1 MTDRDILVSA
11 PDPACYPCLQQ
22 CGRFH
27 LLDRFA
33 PGLHSCRE
41 QLARHAE
48 RRRRTRA
55 LAAARKAG
63 PRGRAAPARPTDDQA
78 ANPCGTTAA
87 AALHAKRPHSA
98 LADPTAAAPSDQH
111 ASPVRSPGCQDAPPR
126 LQGGLSGS
134 SESTHSIHFAQ
145 GAEAEETAGHRTAA
159 GSPSFSCDGMDALL
173 AAAAEQEEAEAE
185 GPAAKRPRP
194 IASLH
199 PTASALVLPLQRSV
213 ALSLEPDPTWF
224 AALAERTAA
233 RTVSQPAA
241 GIGQVSSLMQPS
253 MQPSA
258 VLPMPAHILS
268 ALPLEASA
276 VLPPAPAQ
284 APPAWPEQP
293 PSLLAPGCPT
303 APLGAAPAAP
313 ALSSL
318 LHLLLAAEAQ
328 RQALCQQPA
337 ALLRLAPTL
346 AGVTLAQATAALRLV
361 AVQQAQQLHEA
372 HRAAQAHRELLAAR
386 EREQQEL
393 QHAQHVAGLFKAIA
407 EGLAALCAGAA
418 TPGQPLTR

>member
-1 MTDRDILVSA
+1 MSCPGPDIAYSGAPLLPAPPLPDHRRRKPGRPPQWSGCQVCGADVSGCRSFHKRYHICVEHMA
-11 PDPACYPCLQQ
+11 AESILRNGVPHRFCQQ

-27 LLDRFA
+27 VLDRFA

-48 RRRRTRA
+48 RRRRTHA

-98 LADPTAAAPSDQH
+98 PADPTAAAPSDQH

-233 RTVSQPAA
+233 RT
-241 GIGQVSSLMQPS
+241 
-253 MQPSA
+253 
-258 VLPMPAHILS
+258 
-268 ALPLEASA
+268 
-276 VLPPAPAQ
+276 
-284 APPAWPEQP
+284 
-293 PSLLAPGCPT
+293 
-303 APLGAAPAAP
+303 
-313 ALSSL
+313 
-318 LHLLLAAEAQ
+318 
-328 RQALCQQPA
+328 
-337 ALLRLAPTL
+337 
-346 AGVTLAQATAALRLV
+346 ATAALRLV